1 MRNFIFLLFIL
12 IGVSAYAKTNIEE
25 TKKAIVAKYDAIEI
39 KDEEEARIDEIK
51 ALYNQSRE
59 INFDQGIIRGLI
71 ILQRT
76 ALVQNDYILAGN
88 YGSEAEKVAIK
99 INDYGALSGIYVIKG
114 QINSI
119 LDKYPEA
126 KADLETS
133 LSFSDKITNLADRY
147 IQQSTIYA
155 NLAGMSEGENK
166 DGAIYSY
173 LQKAYEVIEKVPT
186 QNLTEIQ
193 KSNYYNLYA
202 TALMNLGSYNG
213 YLEKPDLKTA
223 ELYFNKML
231 EFQKENPKYTQSL
244 EIDIYDKLSRFYFK
258 KEEYE
263 KVVDYSQK
271 LLEAERSKN
280 SPRNRLFAYQHL
292 KDAYGLLKNSSE
304 ENKYLRLYTTLNDS
318 IKRVEKEA
326 IVQQSRA
333 QVAKVNKEADYE
345 RNRNVIISTAVILV
359 LLVVLI
365 GYVNLK
371 NRRTK
376 KKYNELTSKIKINA
390 KEEKQPV
397 AESKQINIA
406 DDTLSSLLNKLEKFE
421 NSNRFIKKEVN
432 FAYLVNYLGTN
443 SKYLNEIL
451 KQYKDKSFSQYIND
465 LRIDYIMK
473 LLYEDPK
480 YRAYKISYL
489 AEVCGFASR
498 EVFTITFKKKTGISP
513 SCFIENLQKENNS
526 PSEDSEKTV

>member
-1 MRNFIFLLFIL
+1 MRYFIILLFSL
-12 IGVSAYAKTNIEE
+12 IGISTHATTDIEKTENAILSRYDQIELEDAEAKSL
-25 TKKAIVAKYDAIEI
+25 
-39 KDEEEARIDEIK
+39 DEIK
-51 ALYNQSRE
+51 KLCDQSRK
-59 INFDQGIIRGLI
+59 INFNQGTIRGLI

-76 ALVQNDYILAGN
+76 YLNQNDYILSDKYGKEAEQLATKISD
-88 YGSEAEKVAIK
+88 YGSLSTIYLTRGLIK
-99 INDYGALSGIYVIKG
+99 
-114 QINSI
+114 SI
-119 LDKYPEA
+119 LDKFPEA
-126 KADLETS
+126 KADLEIS
-133 LSFSDKITNLADRY
+133 LAFSHKINNAADRY

-166 DGAIYSY
+166 EDAIYSY
-173 LQKAYEVIEKVPT
+173 LKKAYEAIEKVPT

-193 KSNYYNLYA
+193 KINYYELYA
-202 TALMNLGSYNG
+202 TALMNLGSYNV
-213 YLEKPDLKTA
+213 YLEKPNLDSA

-231 EFQKENPKYTQSL
+231 EFKKKNPTYTQSL
-244 EIDIYDKLSRFYFK
+244 DLSMYRIMGFFYLK
-258 KEEYE
+258 KGEYQ
-263 KVVDYSQK
+263 KVVDYSEK
-271 LLEAERSKN
+271 LLDAERSEN
-280 SPRNRLFAYQHL
+280 SPRNRLFAYRNL

-318 IKRVEKEA
+318 IKYVEKKA
-326 IVQQSRA
+326 IVQQSRE
-333 QVAKVNKEADYE
+333 QVTKISREADHE
-345 RNRNVIISTAVILV
+345 KNRNVIISTAIVLV
-359 LLVVLI
+359 LLVVAI
-365 GYVNLK
+365 GYVNIK
-371 NRRTK
+371 NRQTK
-376 KKYNELTSKIKINA
+376 KKYDELISKIKINA

-397 AESKQINIA
+397 VESKQINIA
-406 DDTLSSLLNKLEKFE
+406 DDTLSSLLTKLEKFE
-421 NSNRFIKKEVN
+421 KSNKFIKKEVN
-432 FAYLVNYLGTN
+432 FAYLINHLGTN

-513 SCFIENLQKENNS
+513 SYFIENLQKQNNL